1 MGSSADDQSSSPVA
15 VECEQTESPFNIY
28 NTEVVRL
35 DATNATQMAN
45 GDLIKRPDDDSN
57 DGHYQEDQFALL
69 RADYELAEKHL
80 VQMDSV
86 NVRSSCRR
94 VSQLRSAS
102 PSPTRFSLTSNLH
115 LQQTTLGQQNKSFTD
130 VTFIVGPPQ
139 HSKKYVGHRV
149 LLAMTSPVFET
160 MFYGDMAD
168 KSKYIR
174 IADVAPIG
182 FENLLRYAYTDSL
195 NLNSVED
202 AMLTAYAAKKY
213 LLPQLL
219 RECLTYIEHN
229 IGPSTAC
236 VVFEFA
242 HVLNSQQLVLQAM
255 NLIDRQTMAVI
266 TNKSFAHVQSSTIEF
281 VANRKYLN
289 INREYALFNAVV
301 NWAHAEARRRSLD
314 QDDWTAVRLIL
325 SESTI
330 LGAIKFLAMS
340 QEEFARAVLK
350 TSASVECVGASS
362 AESAGPSLAANESS
376 SQEAA
381 ELADPASQQTATGDN
396 NKPAL
401 QFKLNPN
408 DSNSLL
414 NEREQRAVLLNLILG
429 DVAALPPT
437 ISSACEPRQAP
448 PEYFTLKRFR
458 SASNLTI
465 STTTTRTL
473 KSIGSKFQCL
483 SENVFIVGL
492 TIPIRL
498 DASSYA
504 NRTPKFECHLKF
516 TTRTTSSSIGG
527 GGQQG
532 SAGASSQLVNELAAS
547 VQQQDSSGLPNGAT
561 LLMDTIDES
570 LHISIARDKECL
582 VRLKRPILVRMGN
595 INELT
600 LTFQTY
606 ALDEDI
612 VALRTPK
619 LRSANFSEQTDGE
632 NISWLFFKTPGVEFS
647 ELHYYY

>member
-1 MGSSADDQSSSPVA
+1 MNANERRTSKEEAMA
-15 VECEQTESPFNIY
+15 IKA
-28 NTEVVRL
+28 EVDYQRL
-35 DATNATQMAN
+35 
-45 GDLIKRPDDDSN
+45 
-57 DGHYQEDQFALL
+57 
-69 RADYELAEKHL
+69 
-80 VQMDSV
+80 
-86 NVRSSCRR
+86 
-94 VSQLRSAS
+94 
-102 PSPTRFSLTSNLH
+102 
-115 LQQTTLGQQNKSFTD
+115 NKSFTD

-229 IGPSTAC
+229 IGPATAC

-255 NLIDRQTMAVI
+255 NLIDRQTVNVV
-266 TNKSFAHVQSSTIEF
+266 TNKSFAHVQSSTVEF

-289 INREYALFNAVV
+289 LNTEYTLFSSII
-301 NWAHAEARRRSLD
+301 NWALAEARRRSID
-314 QDDWTAVRLIL
+314 QDDWMAIRLIL
-325 SESTI
+325 SENEI
-330 LGAIKFLAMS
+330 LGAIRFLAMS
-340 QEEFARAVLK
+340 QEEFARAVAK
-350 TSASVECVGASS
+350 TSSTIQSGASPIGG
-362 AESAGPSLAANESS
+362 AGADSLSMAGNDGN
-376 SQEAA
+376 SQETN
-381 ELADPASQQTATGDN
+381 DTNYSDTNQPAMAGGVSGDDLNN
-396 NKPAL
+396 NKRPSAAAAA
-401 QFKLNPN
+401 QTYKVNPSDPN
-408 DSNSLL
+408 CLL
-414 NEREQRAVLLNLILG
+414 NDREQRAIFLNLILG
-429 DVAALPPT
+429 ADVAELPPT
-437 ISSACEPRQAP
+437 ISSSSQIREAP

-458 SASNLTI
+458 SSSNIATT
-465 STTTTRTL
+465 TTTTRTI
-473 KSIGSKFQCL
+473 KSIASKFQCL

-516 TTRTTSSSIGG
+516 TTRTTTGSSSSAPAGAI
-527 GGQQG
+527 GQQQRNPATG
-532 SAGASSQLVNELAAS
+532 GSSQLVNELAAS
-547 VQQQDSSGLPNGAT
+547 VQQQDSSGLPSGAT

-570 LHISIARDKECL
+570 LHISIARDKDCL
-582 VRLKRPILVRMGN
+582 VRLKRPILIRMGN

-600 LTFQTY
+600 LNFQTY

-632 NISWLFFKTPGVEFS
+632 NISWLFFKTSMIEFS

>member
-1 MGSSADDQSSSPVA
+1 M
-15 VECEQTESPFNIY
+15 IIII
-28 NTEVVRL
+28 L
-35 DATNATQMAN
+35 
-45 GDLIKRPDDDSN
+45 
-57 DGHYQEDQFALL
+57 
-69 RADYELAEKHL
+69 
-80 VQMDSV
+80 
-86 NVRSSCRR
+86 
-94 VSQLRSAS
+94 
-102 PSPTRFSLTSNLH
+102 
-115 LQQTTLGQQNKSFTD
+115 TTL
-130 VTFIVGPPQ
+130 PPNV
-139 HSKKYVGHRV
+139 K
-149 LLAMTSPVFET
+149 VFET

-174 IADVAPIG
+174 ISDVAPIG

-255 NLIDRQTMAVI
+255 NLIDRQTLNVI
-266 TNKSFAHVQSSTIEF
+266 NSKTFTHVQASTVEF
-281 VANRKYLN
+281 VANRKYLTLDS
-289 INREYALFNAVV
+289 EFTLFNSII
-301 NWAHAEARRRSLD
+301 NWTLTEMNRRQMDPNDWRTMRAILAEDTS
-314 QDDWTAVRLIL
+314 
-325 SESTI
+325 I
-330 LGAIKFLAMS
+330 LGAIRFLSMT
-340 QEEFARAVLK
+340 QEEFARAVVR
-350 TSASVECVGASS
+350 TSGSILAPLRSIYRSNSGQLQHSMTLEDGA
-362 AESAGPSLAANESS
+362 GGI
-376 SQEAA
+376 Q
-381 ELADPASQQTATGDN
+381 
-396 NKPAL
+396 
-401 QFKLNPN
+401 N
-408 DSNSLL
+408 DSGADAGTGADDVNNSNNNADDGCKRLIEMVNPEDANSLL
-414 NEREQRAVLLNLILG
+414 NHIEQRSVFLNLNLG
-429 DVAALPPT
+429 DDCAKLPHSLSQQT
-437 ISSACEPRQAP
+437 HRRQAP

-458 SASNLTI
+458 SSSPNLVI
-465 STTTTRTL
+465 NTTTTRNI
-473 KSIGSKFQCL
+473 KSISSKFQCL

-516 TTRTTSSSIGG
+516 TTRQTSQSSIIHNNISNDSTTKQQSTQDPSSFGGGSSGIGG
-527 GGQQG
+527 GGG
-532 SAGASSQLVNELAAS
+532 SNAGT
-547 VQQQDSSGLPNGAT
+547 T

-570 LHISIARDKECL
+570 LHISIARDKDCL
-582 VRLKRPILVRMGN
+582 VRLKRPILIRMGHV
-595 INELT
+595 NELN

-632 NISWLFFKTPGVEFS
+632 NISWLFFKSSNIEFS

>member
-1 MGSSADDQSSSPVA
+1 M
-15 VECEQTESPFNIY
+15 
-28 NTEVVRL
+28 
-35 DATNATQMAN
+35 
-45 GDLIKRPDDDSN
+45 
-57 DGHYQEDQFALL
+57 
-69 RADYELAEKHL
+69 
-80 VQMDSV
+80 
-86 NVRSSCRR
+86 
-94 VSQLRSAS
+94 
-102 PSPTRFSLTSNLH
+102 
-115 LQQTTLGQQNKSFTD
+115 
-130 VTFIVGPPQ
+130 GPPQ

-255 NLIDRQTMAVI
+255 NLIDRQTVNVI
-266 TNKSFAHVQSSTIEF
+266 TNKSFSHVQASTIEF
-281 VANRKYLN
+281 VANRKYLSLN
-289 INREYALFNAVV
+289 SEHTLFSSVV
-301 NWAHAEARRRSLD
+301 NWALAETRRRDLD
-314 QDDWTAVRLIL
+314 RDDWTQVRALLTENTIL
-325 SESTI
+325 S
-330 LGAIKFLAMS
+330 AIRFLAMS
-340 QEEFARAVLK
+340 QEEFARAVAK
-350 TSASVECVGASS
+350 TSSTIQSISSGGDSV
-362 AESAGPSLAANESS
+362 AANDGSALEANSDATDTIQQHSS
-376 SQEAA
+376 SVDG
-381 ELADPASQQTATGDN
+381 ELTATTTP
-396 NKPAL
+396 KR
-401 QFKLNPN
+401 QTVYKINPN
-408 DSNSLL
+408 DPNSLL
-414 NEREQRAVLLNLILG
+414 NEREQRAIFLNLILG
-429 DVAALPPT
+429 DVAELPPT
-437 ISSACEPRQAP
+437 ISPASRTRQAP
-448 PEYFTLKRFR
+448 PEYFTLKRFK

-465 STTTTRTL
+465 STTTTRNI
-473 KSIGSKFQCL
+473 KSIASKFQCL

-498 DASSYA
+498 DASSYV

-516 TTRTTSSSIGG
+516 TTRTTAASLANDGGPGQLKSSVSS
-527 GGQQG
+527 QMVNDL
-532 SAGASSQLVNELAAS
+532 AASSQH
-547 VQQQDSSGLPNGAT
+547 QDSSGLPNGAT

-570 LHISIARDKECL
+570 LHISIARDKDCL
-582 VRLKRPILVRMGN
+582 VRLKRPILIRMGN

-632 NISWLFFKTPGVEFS
+632 NISWLFFKTSGIEFS

>member
-1 MGSSADDQSSSPVA
+1 
-15 VECEQTESPFNIY
+15 
-28 NTEVVRL
+28 
-35 DATNATQMAN
+35 
-45 GDLIKRPDDDSN
+45 
-57 DGHYQEDQFALL
+57 
-69 RADYELAEKHL
+69 
-80 VQMDSV
+80 
-86 NVRSSCRR
+86 
-94 VSQLRSAS
+94 
-102 PSPTRFSLTSNLH
+102 
-115 LQQTTLGQQNKSFTD
+115 
-130 VTFIVGPPQ
+130 
-139 HSKKYVGHRV
+139 
-149 LLAMTSPVFET
+149 

-255 NLIDRQTMAVI
+255 NLIDRQTVNVL
-266 TNKSFAHVQSSTIEF
+266 TNKSFTHVQASTVEF
-281 VANRKYLN
+281 LANRKYLSLN
-289 INREYALFNAVV
+289 SEYTLFQSVI
-301 NWAHAEARRRSLD
+301 NWALAEARRRSID
-314 QDDWTAVRLIL
+314 QDDWMAIRLIL
-325 SESTI
+325 SENSI
-330 LGAIKFLAMS
+330 LGAIRFLAMS
-340 QEEFARAVLK
+340 QEEFARAVAW
-350 TSASVECVGASS
+350 TSSTIQAGPAGGGGEQNSSNSTAANDGSSLDTNELSADINNNDHQQEARCDDSNTTRRPASS
-362 AESAGPSLAANESS
+362 SPQA
-376 SQEAA
+376 
-381 ELADPASQQTATGDN
+381 
-396 NKPAL
+396 KV
-401 QFKLNPN
+401 NPN
-408 DSNSLL
+408 DPNCLL
-414 NEREQRAVLLNLILG
+414 NEREQRAIFLNLILG
-429 DVAALPPT
+429 DVAELPST
-437 ISSACEPRQAP
+437 INSSREIREPP

-458 SASNLTI
+458 SSSNLTV
-465 STTTTRTL
+465 STTTTRTI
-473 KSIGSKFQCL
+473 KSIASKFQCL

-516 TTRTTSSSIGG
+516 TTRTTSSSVS
-527 GGQQG
+527 GQQ
-532 SAGASSQLVNELAAS
+532 ASSGSSHLVNELAAS
-547 VQQQDSSGLPNGAT
+547 VRQQQDSSSGLPNGST

-570 LHISIARDKECL
+570 LHISIARDKDCL
-582 VRLKRPILVRMGN
+582 VRLKRPILIRMGN

-606 ALDEDI
+606 AIDEDI
-612 VALRTPK
+612 VTLRTPK

-632 NISWLFFKTPGVEFS
+632 NISWLFFKTSGIEFS